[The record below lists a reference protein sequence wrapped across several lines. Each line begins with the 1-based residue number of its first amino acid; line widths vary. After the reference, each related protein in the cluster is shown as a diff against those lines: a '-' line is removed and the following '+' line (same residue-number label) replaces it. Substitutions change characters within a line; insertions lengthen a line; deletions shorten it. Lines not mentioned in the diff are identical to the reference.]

1 MEMHEV
7 RYFLAVAEAL
17 NFTRAAEECHVAQP
31 SLTRAIKQ
39 LEGELGGD
47 LFRRERPQAQLTELG
62 QRMLPLLR
70 QCYESALGARAL
82 AAALKS
88 GEIGALR
95 LALSHTIDVGMFI
108 PQIAELARHFRGLE
122 LKFLRGTAADVKE
135 FLKRGEA
142 ELALAAPAGQWERLD
157 SWPLFTEGFD
167 LIVAMGHRLANHE
180 TLEIAD
186 LRDER
191 LLERDYSEQ
200 AGELAELLGARD
212 IVIKRGHEVM
222 SDRDL
227 FALLEA
233 EVGVAMV
240 PRSVSVTPG
249 LRRVP
254 VDGLELRRTVY
265 LYSVAGRQR
274 TTVASIAL
282 KLLRSSNWSKYAC

>member
-95 LALSHTIDVGMFI
+95 LAISHTIDVGMLI

-122 LKFLRGTAADVKE
+122 LKFLRGTAADVTE

-142 ELALAAPAGQWERLD
+142 EPALAAPAGQWERLD

-167 LIVAMGHRLANHE
+167 LIVAMEHRLANHE

-191 LLERDYSEQ
+191 LLERNYSEQ